1 MTMTIR
7 LDPEQ
12 ERAIRQRSAALG
24 VPASA
29 VIREAIAAWL
39 ERNAELEQSAFELG
53 EDLFGRHEGP
63 ETLAEDRK
71 DVYADVIAE
80 RHADRARRPPK

>member
-1 MTMTIR
+1 MTIK

-24 VPASA
+24 VPASV
-29 VIREAIAAWL
+29 VIREALSAWL
-39 ERNAELEQSAFELG
+39 ESSEALERSAFELG

-63 ETLAEDRK
+63 GDLSENRRSA
-71 DVYADVIAE
+71 YADVVEKRRGA
-80 RHADRARRPPK
+80 ARGS

>member
-1 MTMTIR
+1 MAMTIR

-12 ERAIRQRSAALG
+12 ERAVRQRSAALG
-24 VPASA
+24 VPAST

-39 ERNAELEQSAFELG
+39 ERNAELERSAFELG

-63 ETLAEDRK
+63 ETLSGERRSG
-71 DVYADVIAE
+71 YADVAAE
-80 RHADRARRPPK
+80 RHAARGRPRT

>member
-24 VPASA
+24 VPAST

-39 ERNAELEQSAFELG
+39 ERNADLERSAFELG
-53 EDLFGRHEGP
+53 EDLFGRHDGP
-63 ETLAEDRK
+63 DTLSEDRK
-71 DVYADVIAE
+71 GAYADIVAE
-80 RHADRARRPPK
+80 RHAARAKRPSE

>member
-1 MTMTIR
+1 MTVK

-24 VPASA
+24 VPASV
-29 VIREAIAAWL
+29 VIRQAIAAWL
-39 ERNAELEQSAFELG
+39 ESSAELERSAFELG

-63 ETLAEDRK
+63 GTLAENHRSA
-71 DVYADVIAE
+71 YAELVAE
-80 RHADRARRPPK
+80 RHAERGGRDRE